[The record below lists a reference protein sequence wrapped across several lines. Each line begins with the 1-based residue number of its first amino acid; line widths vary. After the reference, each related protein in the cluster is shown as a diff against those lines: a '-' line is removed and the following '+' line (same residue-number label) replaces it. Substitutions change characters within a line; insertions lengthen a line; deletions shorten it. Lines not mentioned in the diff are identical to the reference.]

1 MNLIQVFWF
10 VALAVAERMAM
21 LPSLLICFASVCTS
35 VRPRSSA
42 EAWLMNMLRPSG
54 AVSESYVTTLMP
66 EFIAFLSAGTTAFV
80 SLAEIAIA
88 PTFCVVSV
96 LMYGTCAVGDV
107 SDGPTRLNFAP
118 RPSTAVLPP
127 LSEMV
132 KYGLLSCLGR
142 NATVTSEA
150 LLVAAAVAAAEVAV
164 LAALSVLFFVEPH
177 AATIS
182 TGART
187 PRRASLETIDVD
199 ISLLTGMLMG
209 WWWSDCA
216 AAIRAHER

>member
-1 MNLIQVFWF
+1 MYLIQVFWL
-10 VALAVAERMAM
+10 VALAVAERIAM
-21 LPSLLICFASVCTS
+21 LPSLLICLASVCTS

-66 EFIAFLSAGTTAFV
+66 ASIAFLSAGTMALA

-88 PTFCVVSV
+88 PTFWVLSV
-96 LMYGTCAVGDV
+96 LMYGTWAVGEV

-127 LSEMV
+127 LSEIV

-142 NATVTSEA
+142 NAAAASEA
-150 LLVAAAVAAAEVAV
+150 RLVAAAVPAAEVAV
-164 LAALSVLFFVEPH
+164 LAGLSVLFFVEPH
-177 AATIS
+177 AATTS

-187 PRRASLETIDVD
+187 PRRASLE
-199 ISLLTGMLMG
+199 
-209 WWWSDCA
+209 
-216 AAIRAHER
+216 